1 MNSLLREIRKK
12 INNRKRNKTTQDRE
26 RGVSFDELFDKME
39 KVIVQKQLFLDC
51 GYRITDLAREV
62 GTNRTYITRI
72 LKERGLNYVTYLN
85 SFRIQYAMLLM
96 SDPENRK
103 GAPGRHCRKER
114 FCKRQGHEPLPRQA
128 HRRHRCRISQAGAR
142 QMQKKLKFNLGRLDH
157 ILRIE
162 NLVKLSLGEELLV
175 KDELVNA
182 AACYKRFLSHL
193 GASSIADV
201 RLECRYDADAMLS
214 KLLAVLLVGGDTVD
228 ALDAE
233 SVESVGH
240 PGHRLYEGFYEYW
253 LHNVELELCCLGS
266 HCDAGV
272 VADDLEANLVGN
284 LRNDRVDLARHD

>member
-103 GAPGRHCRKER
+103 VRLADIAERSGFASDRAMNRYLVRRIGVTAAVFRKRALDRCRK
-114 FCKRQGHEPLPRQA
+114 
-128 HRRHRCRISQAGAR
+128 
-142 QMQKKLKFNLGRLDH
+142 N
-157 ILRIE
+157 
-162 NLVKLSLGEELLV
+162 
-175 KDELVNA
+175 
-182 AACYKRFLSHL
+182 
-193 GASSIADV
+193 
-201 RLECRYDADAMLS
+201 
-214 KLLAVLLVGGDTVD
+214 
-228 ALDAE
+228 
-233 SVESVGH
+233 
-240 PGHRLYEGFYEYW
+240 
-253 LHNVELELCCLGS
+253 
-266 HCDAGV
+266 
-272 VADDLEANLVGN
+272 
-284 LRNDRVDLARHD
+284 